1 MTNNKSCD
9 IVRIGREAL
18 MKQGEMSAIGKM
30 EVRAYERVSRGK
42 TDELVERG
50 TLKATVDGILGLP
63 METTDELGTKRTT
76 DVRTYLVTEA
86 LKNTI
91 AKGVELKDIA
101 LIQQLLGE
109 QKATVDVNA
118 KMSVA
123 ELFGDIRN

>member
-1 MTNNKSCD
+1 
-9 IVRIGREAL
+9 

-30 EVRAYERVSRGK
+30 EVRAYERTNRGK

-63 METTDELGTKRTT
+63 METMDELGTKRTT

-123 ELFGDIRN
+123 DLFGDIRN

>member
-1 MTNNKSCD
+1 M
-9 IVRIGREAL
+9 
-18 MKQGEMSAIGKM
+18 
-30 EVRAYERVSRGK
+30 
-42 TDELVERG
+42 
-50 TLKATVDGILGLP
+50 
-63 METTDELGTKRTT
+63 
-76 DVRTYLVTEA
+76 TEA